1 MKKYYTKLLGN
12 NETNEVELIDDNKF
26 LFKGKEYEFE
36 HEFISDNVIV
46 LRLNNGN
53 YIVKTDYDI
62 ENNYGQNG
70 TENSGTS
77 FNIDIKSNNYKLEC
91 KSELDLLIEKFS
103 NNKSGSK
110 FKNSI
115 NSPMP
120 GAIVKLNVK
129 PGQHVKKNDVL
140 LVLEA
145 MKMENEIKANRDCVV
160 KEVLVKEKS
169 SVDKGQVLIKLD
181 TGDK

>member
-1 MKKYYTKLLGN
+1 MKKYFTKLPGN

-46 LRLNNGN
+46 LRINNMN

-77 FNIDIKSNNYKLEC
+77 FNIDIKSYNYKLEC
-91 KSELDLLIEKFS
+91 KGELDLLIEKFS
-103 NNKSGSK
+103 NNKAGSR

-115 NSPMP
+115 SSPMP
-120 GAIVKLNVK
+120 GAIVKLNIK
-129 PGQHVKKNDVL
+129 PGQRVKKDDVL

-169 SVDKGQVLIKLD
+169 SVDKGQVLVKLD

>member
-1 MKKYYTKLLGN
+1 MKKYFTKLPGN
-12 NETNEVELIDDNKF
+12 KVPNEVELIDDNKF

-36 HEFISDNVIV
+36 HKFISDNVIV
-46 LRLNNGN
+46 LRINNMN
-53 YIVKTDYDI
+53 HIVKTDYDI

-103 NNKSGSK
+103 NNKSGSR

-115 NSPMP
+115 SSPMP

-129 PGQHVKKNDVL
+129 PGQSVKKGDVL

-145 MKMENEIKANRDCVV
+145 MKMENELKANRDCVV